1 MPNPG
6 IFAVPAAVLAAAVA
20 LTGTAAS
27 PQAGARIELEV
38 AGVLPMPEGAAS
50 ILVLR
55 EKGAKTLLPLLIP
68 GGDVTGRADVDGGGL
83 LGQTIEAL
91 GARVSEVEIDR
102 AEETRTGARVRLA
115 QGGRRL
121 EVRARPSE
129 CVALALSA
137 GVPILTTRRLLDQ
150 AGLTPEDLA
159 RAHAKVRPGE
169 TRL

>member
-20 LTGTAAS
+20 LTGTAAP